1 MKVKTKAVAVTI
13 EGPRFSTLAESKLH
27 QSWGASIVNM
37 TTVPEAQL
45 AAEAGLLY
53 VSLALVTDYDVWHD
67 NEDEHVSVELVTE
80 RMKSLGEKAK
90 KVIIYAILTL
100 KNVDWSQKIERKR
113 KDAEAAIMCK

>member
-1 MKVKTKAVAVTI
+1 MTI
-13 EGPRFSTLAESKLH
+13 EGPRFSTVAESRLH

-53 VSLALVTDYDVWHD
+53 ASLALITDYDVWHD
-67 NEDEHVSVELVTE
+67 NESEHVSVELVTE

-90 KVIIYAILTL
+90 KVIQSAVRRIKDI
-100 KNVDWSQKIERKR
+100 DWTTEIARKEQ
-113 KDAEAAIMCK
+113 DAQAAIMCK

>member
-1 MKVKTKAVAVTI
+1 MVVI

-27 QSWGASIVNM
+27 QSWGASVVGM

-53 VSLALVTDYDVWHD
+53 ASLALVTDYDVWHD

-80 RMKSLGEKAK
+80 RLKQLGGMA
-90 KVIIYAILTL
+90 
-100 KNVDWSQKIERKR
+100 KNVINSAVLLIKNTNWTEMIEKKR
-113 KDAEAAIMCK
+113 KDAEGAIMCK